1 MASVSI
7 NMGPASHEDRLRDYP
22 PERWPAILR
31 RRRYYVETRLD
42 YDCRCLTLF
51 LEEAEQ
57 FYADLGYSSPDEMME
72 QELTIR
78 PGWVRKAVA
87 CLSQRKV
94 DGPVSKLQIDDAIAK
109 AEAEPLAKPLPPP
122 AHIGPGRGHKKEK
135 NGADFIRPVSEYG
148 TSQHYLLRRIARD
161 CPELLDDIGPGKTY
175 RSARAAAIAAGI
187 VKDVPTVRLTDP
199 AKVAESIL
207 QYKSKEWAIQLAN
220 QILNA
225 EHD

>member
-78 PGWVRKAVA
+78 PDWVRKAVA

-94 DGPVSKLQIDDAIAK
+94 DRPSSAAELGLKVEDARLDPMPEQEIG
-109 AEAEPLAKPLPPP
+109 LGKP
-122 AHIGPGRGHKKEK
+122 GPGRGNKT
-135 NGADFIRPVSEYG
+135 GDDITRFSERG

-161 CPELLDDIGPGKTY
+161 CPELLDDIGPGKPY

-187 VKDVPTVRLTDP
+187 VKDVPTVRLTEP
-199 AKVAESIL
+199 SKVVDQVLERMGP
-207 QYKSKEWAIQLAN
+207 EWAAQLAAA
-220 QILNA
+220 LTERLTSA
-225 EHD
+225 D

>member
-7 NMGPASHEDRLRDYP
+7 NIGPASHDDKLRDYP

-31 RRRYYVETRLD
+31 ERRYYVESQLD

-72 QELTIR
+72 KELTIR
-78 PGWVRKAVA
+78 PDWVRKAVA

-94 DGPVSKLQIDDAIAK
+94 DQPSSAAELGLKVEDAR
-109 AEAEPLAKPLPPP
+109 LNPLPSNGE
-122 AHIGPGRGHKKEK
+122 IGNGRSSP
-135 NGADFIRPVSEYG
+135 DVIRPTQHG

-161 CPELLDDIGPGKTY
+161 CPELLDDIGPGKPY

-187 VKDVPTVRLTDP
+187 VKDVPTVRLTEP
-199 AKVAESIL
+199 SKVVDQVLERMGP
-207 QYKSKEWAIQLAN
+207 EWAAQLAAALTERLTSAN
-220 QILNA
+220 
-225 EHD
+225 